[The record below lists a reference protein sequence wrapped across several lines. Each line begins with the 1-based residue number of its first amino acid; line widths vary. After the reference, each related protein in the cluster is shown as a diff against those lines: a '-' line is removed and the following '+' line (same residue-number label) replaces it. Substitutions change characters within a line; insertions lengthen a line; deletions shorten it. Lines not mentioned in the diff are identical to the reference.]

1 VVASIWYI
9 EWEVGGDPDL
19 GECWILARRE
29 WPGRGAAVFT
39 CDAATIERIRR
50 APGLRVVRLPRDG
63 EAFVDRSGRAVV
75 IEAGG
80 MAWRQL

>member
-1 VVASIWYI
+1 MVRSIWYI
-9 EWEVGGDPDL
+9 EWEAGEDPDL

-29 WPGRGAAVFT
+29 WPGRGAAALM
-39 CDAATIERIRR
+39 CDEATIEQIRR
-50 APGLRVVRLPRDG
+50 APSLRVVRLPRDG
-63 EAFVDRSGRAVV
+63 ETFVDLSGRAVV